1 MGSPLQSPLIDLIE
15 DRYVLTERIPQIS
28 AALSCSGDVH
38 DQDPP
43 EVVAARLTRSLRN
56 GSDDL
61 HLRVKVRSTATDC
74 THAEGFDARMEH
86 EARANAGGIR
96 TVTRLDAATAV
107 LEIAPYLS
115 EVHLCSG
122 FIDAAFALVTG
133 VERLI
138 IDVRS
143 GVGGTPGSVAHLCGY
158 LLGDQPVHLQD
169 VVERDGTSQQFCSR
183 PARGR
188 LGEDVRVVVLISA
201 RTFSG
206 CEELAYDLQALGR
219 ARVIGERTRGGAHP
233 VRAFPLTDVL
243 EVLITVARSVNAT
256 TGSNLEGCGVTP
268 DVETSAADA
277 LSRALA
283 NLSSGCHDED

>member
-169 VVERDGTSQQFCSR
+169 VVERDGTSLSTTR
-183 PARGR
+183 ENWA
-188 LGEDVRVVVLISA
+188 
-201 RTFSG
+201 
-206 CEELAYDLQALGR
+206 
-219 ARVIGERTRGGAHP
+219 VIDG
-233 VRAFPLTDVL
+233 
-243 EVLITVARSVNAT
+243 
-256 TGSNLEGCGVTP
+256 
-268 DVETSAADA
+268 
-277 LSRALA
+277 
-283 NLSSGCHDED
+283 